1 MVEKVIAKARNISPS
16 HVIMT
21 TALATMG
28 YGSLGS
34 REVATQLKEINTI
47 LAEVSKTLAVAVS
60 KVQEHDRRLDNLE
73 TLYMRPTK

>member
-1 MVEKVIAKARNISPS
+1 MVEKVIAKAKNISPS
-16 HVIMT
+16 HVVMT
-21 TALATMG
+21 AALATMG
-28 YGSLGS
+28 YGSMGN
-34 REVATQLKEINTI
+34 REVADQLRAINVV